1 MICKQ
6 AKSKKANKTNLS
18 VRFWGESMALNLLS
32 KLTDLYL
39 YISKEDFGLNQILED
54 EIFIMYLVCGVVMV
68 CITSFKVELLTIH

>member
-54 EIFIMYLVCGVVMV
+54 EIFIMYLVCSVFMV
-68 CITSFKVELLTIH
+68 CTTSFKVELLTIH